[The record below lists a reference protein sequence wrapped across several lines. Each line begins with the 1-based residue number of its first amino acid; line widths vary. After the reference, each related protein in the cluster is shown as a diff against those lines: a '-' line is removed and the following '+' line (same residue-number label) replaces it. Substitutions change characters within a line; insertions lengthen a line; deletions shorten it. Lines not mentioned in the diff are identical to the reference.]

1 MRLGEYDGELYVYVV
16 PTLAVYVFL
25 VPSLAVY
32 VYKVPTRAV
41 YVYVVPTLAIYVYVV
56 PWSVPHRTL
65 LAALR
70 TEVLDSE
77 KDLCT

>member
-1 MRLGEYDGELYVYVV
+1 MRLGEYDGVLYVYVV

-41 YVYVVPTLAIYVYVV
+41 YVYVVP
-56 PWSVPHRTL
+56 WSVPHRTL

-70 TEVLDSE
+70 TEVLESE
-77 KDLCT
+77 KDRCT